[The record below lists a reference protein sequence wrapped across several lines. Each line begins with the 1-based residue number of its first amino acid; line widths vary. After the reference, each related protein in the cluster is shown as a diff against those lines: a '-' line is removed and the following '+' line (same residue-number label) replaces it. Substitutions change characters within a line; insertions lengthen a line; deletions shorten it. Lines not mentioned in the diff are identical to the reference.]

1 MRTSNNAIVAIYK
14 SPAEVETAVK
24 ELQQSGF
31 DMKKLSLV
39 GPDYHT
45 DEAVLDYYNTGDKT
59 NSLGK
64 TGASGDGAWG
74 LLFSSTFILIPG
86 VAPLFVA
93 GPLVAWI
100 VGGLESAAVAGDLSA
115 LGTLLDSLGFHK
127 SSLLTAI
134 KSGRFVIIAH
144 GNKEEATRARE
155 IIISHANR
163 GKLHKR
169 RLSRLRPEPNLAGSV
184 IVGTGD
190 LNTVGAGLHSIGVP
204 KDSISRYKTALKSS
218 KFVMIAH
225 AEETTRIRN
234 IISRVNPEMLEEY
247 QPSRATL

>member
-1 MRTSNNAIVAIYK
+1 MAICK
-14 SPAEVETAVK
+14 SPIEVETAIK

-45 DEAVLDYYNTGDKT
+45 DEVVIDYYNTGNKMSWLEKIGGSGDKT
-59 NSLGK
+59 
-64 TGASGDGAWG
+64 WE
-74 LLFSSTFILIPG
+74 LLFGSMFILIPG
-86 VAPLFVA
+86 VGPLFVA

-100 VGGLESAAVAGDLSA
+100 VGGLENAAIAGGLNA
-115 LGTLLDSLGFHK
+115 LGALLYGLGFRK

-134 KSGRFVIIAH
+134 KSGKFVIIAH

-155 IIISHANR
+155 IICRHASHRA
-163 GKLHKR
+163 LPKR
-169 RLSRLRPEPNLAGSV
+169 ARSRPRHEPGLAGTV

-190 LNTVGAGLHSIGVP
+190 LSTVGAGLHGLGVP
-204 KDSISRYKTALKSS
+204 KDSVPRYETALQSS

-225 AEETTRIRN
+225 GQAEETTRARD
-234 IISRVNPEMLEEY
+234 IISRINPEMLEES
-247 QPSRATL
+247 QHANRLNLTI